1 MIKFPPPWDGK
12 DVKCPGA
19 GGGGYV
25 EASIWPLHYLKEALL
40 QSSQPQKTKNLE
52 ILGETGYWATQE
64 LCKNINFAMET
75 KAKKLNGPSSY

>member
-1 MIKFPPPWDGK
+1 MGIKFPTPWEDSDDQIPSSLDGK

-19 GGGGYV
+19 GGGGHV

-52 ILGETGYWATQE
+52 ILGEAGYWAT
-64 LCKNINFAMET
+64 
-75 KAKKLNGPSSY
+75 